1 VQPQVVRA
9 LFSDDVHDGFSVGRE
24 LRVTPDTGI
33 GIKKLHLR
41 LGPGTKRTKTSFPT
55 GILGS
60 SLAAKNTRSLPSVRV
75 PAPVRRKAC
84 RTERCPAPAREFH
97 VNGHSEKL

>member
-1 VQPQVVRA
+1 VGTHDSEGLAVERKLLCLGRVGLKIRDLATAGAIERVQPQVVRA

-41 LGPGTKRTKTSFPT
+41 LGPGTKRDQDKFPYGHF
-55 GILGS
+55 GIV
-60 SLAAKNTRSLPSVRV
+60 A
-75 PAPVRRKAC
+75 RR
-84 RTERCPAPAREFH
+84 
-97 VNGHSEKL
+97 EKY